1 MKLQKAQRQKVK
13 LRIGLSSPSGYG
25 KTYSAL
31 LLAYG
36 ITQDWSK
43 IAVIDTENNSAQLYS
58 HLGDFNTID
67 LQPPYHPDRYIQA
80 INVCEEAGI
89 ELIIIDSITHEWDGK
104 GGCLELVDQVTQQS
118 NSRNSYIAW
127 GKVTPLHQNFISSI
141 LHSSCHIITTVR
153 RKTEYEMVKNEK
165 GRMSAEK
172 VGTKEI
178 TREGFEYELSLNF
191 EIINDKHFSQPT
203 KDRTGL
209 FDGQDPF
216 VIGEDSGRKL
226 REWAIEGKPSA
237 FDQIKQSK
245 SIEELQ
251 KAWSNNVEYQRNP
264 KFIQAKDIKKSE
276 LNSAPMNPEER
287 EIFSDEV
294 LGDGNPTK

>member
-1 MKLQKAQRQKVK
+1 M
-13 LRIGLSSPSGYG
+13 
-25 KTYSAL
+25 
-31 LLAYG
+31 
-36 ITQDWSK
+36 
-43 IAVIDTENNSAQLYS
+43 
-58 HLGDFNTID
+58 
-67 LQPPYHPDRYIQA
+67 
-80 INVCEEAGI
+80 
-89 ELIIIDSITHEWDGK
+89 
-104 GGCLELVDQVTQQS
+104 
-118 NSRNSYIAW
+118 
-127 GKVTPLHQNFISSI
+127 
-141 LHSSCHIITTVR
+141 
-153 RKTEYEMVKNEK
+153 
-165 GRMSAEK
+165 
-172 VGTKEI
+172 
-178 TREGFEYELSLNF
+178 
-191 EIINDKHFSQPT
+191 HFSQPT